1 MNKKTNQSKKKNIEK
16 TEVKKQTKKIEKK
29 NTNKK
34 ESNGTKF
41 LCLFIVIVVFTFAFV
56 FLINKQKQDVYYA
69 SMTNTNFNVKPQEG
83 KTIVAKD
90 LRAIYPKYY
99 VVYVNDDEFSIYV
112 FNYYETV
119 SQYNLEFNRLIDKI
133 VDYNAKDKMIRYL
146 HSRGYGTYNEVLNNL
161 STLVESDNLLIY

>member
-1 MNKKTNQSKKKNIEK
+1 MGNQAKKTSKK
-16 TEVKKQTKKIEKK
+16 TVAKKETKKREV
-29 NTNKK
+29 NKQ
-34 ESNGTKF
+34 SNGTKF
-41 LCLFIVIVVFTFAFV
+41 LCLFIVIIAFALAFV
-56 FLINKQKQDVYYA
+56 MLINKQKNNALYGNMNGN
-69 SMTNTNFNVKPQEG
+69 SFSVKPEYG

-90 LRAIYPKYY
+90 LNAIYPKYY
-99 VVYVNDDEFSIYV
+99 VVYVSDNEYSLYV

-146 HSRGYGTYNEVLNNL
+146 QGEGYGTYSEVLNNL